1 MDNEIRAEKT
11 NLNEVFSRFWF
22 LVPEY
27 QRSYIWEKDNIND
40 LLDVDILEKRQAE
53 MLDNLICLYIFSYS
67 WQFDVVFWH

>member
-1 MDNEIRAEKT
+1 MHNGECIMDNEIRAEKT

-67 WQFDVVFWH
+67 